1 MAYADLRAF
10 ITRLETEG
18 ELVRIT
24 APVSP
29 HLEITEITDRVS
41 KGPAAQNKAL
51 LFENVEGS
59 TMPVLI
65 NAYGSARRMALALGV
80 DELEDLRRNLGKLID
95 LRLPQDLRGMAG
107 RGIDLLGALRSVG
120 LGPSR
125 VRQGKAPCQ
134 EVIITDDP
142 SLDLLPIPTCW
153 PEDGGPYIT
162 LPQVIT
168 RDPVTGARNVGMYR
182 LQKYD
187 SRTLGM
193 HWQRHKGG
201 AEHEREARSVG
212 AEEGEDAAPVARSG
226 ARPAWARTTS
236 ASRSWPSPT
245 RSPSSSL
252 DMST

>member
-80 DELEDLRRNLGKLID
+80 D
-95 LRLPQDLRGMAG
+95 
-107 RGIDLLGALRSVG
+107 
-120 LGPSR
+120 
-125 VRQGKAPCQ
+125 
-134 EVIITDDP
+134 
-142 SLDLLPIPTCW
+142 
-153 PEDGGPYIT
+153 
-162 LPQVIT
+162 
-168 RDPVTGARNVGMYR
+168 
-182 LQKYD
+182 
-187 SRTLGM
+187 
-193 HWQRHKGG
+193 
-201 AEHEREARSVG
+201 
-212 AEEGEDAAPVARSG
+212 
-226 ARPAWARTTS
+226 
-236 ASRSWPSPT
+236 
-245 RSPSSSL
+245 
-252 DMST
+252 